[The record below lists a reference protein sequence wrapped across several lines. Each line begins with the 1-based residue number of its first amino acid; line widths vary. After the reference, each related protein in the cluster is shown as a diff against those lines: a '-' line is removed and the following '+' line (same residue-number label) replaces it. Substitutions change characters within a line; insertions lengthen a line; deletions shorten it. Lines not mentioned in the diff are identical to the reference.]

1 MVHAYVHRTIGFGE
15 NELSVQNQ
23 FSTVFV
29 WNTVSCTLSSS
40 THTHTR
46 SNMPPPIHLVSFLI
60 GSEADKIAVSEEEE
74 DEHVEEVEEVE
85 VT

>member
-1 MVHAYVHRTIGFGE
+1 MSKTSFL
-15 NELSVQNQ
+15 LSLCGTPYHVPYPP
-23 FSTVFV
+23 
-29 WNTVSCTLSSS
+29 LH

-46 SNMPPPIHLVSFLI
+46 ALKHAPPIHLVSFLI

>member
-1 MVHAYVHRTIGFGE
+1 MYLI
-15 NELSVQNQ
+15 L
-23 FSTVFV
+23 
-29 WNTVSCTLSSS
+29 LY
-40 THTHTR
+40 THTHTHALKHA
-46 SNMPPPIHLVSFLI
+46 PPIHLVSFLI